1 MKAGLAKSALFVS
14 LSIVSLTGCKTKPFC
29 EPLGACG
36 GDLFVGAADFV
47 KNDGLVDRSWTIRA
61 PASGQ
66 GSPAACQDELQ
77 LPPPP
82 VSLLRQPPPVANQ
95 RPPDNVTADWCG
107 TLVFK
112 PTGEVA
118 QFIPYGPPLPLRV
131 GELTLSEDFDH
142 NKTRGTYKMQT
153 TVLQTRDLYL
163 SETCLTGQGVR
174 VSCPVL
180 GRRLGDFLA
189 TEANI
194 YSMRCQDPVDP
205 NKGGCECKFELSFIG
220 GPNGRWALQP
230 NGTSITFF
238 DATFAPPATADY
250 CLNNDPNP
258 DVGFLDLTG
267 ADETWLFNQKSLR
280 TLHMTPPSCNDGV
293 QSAELGETSV
303 DCGPNCP
310 DKVCTCSDGIANG
323 DELGVDCG
331 GSCLGVFCDGD
342 DSTPRNMRHDS
353 CNNGNK
359 EPWEEG
365 LDCGGPCKKECP

>member
-14 LSIVSLTGCKTKPFC
+14 LSILSLTGCKTKPFC

-36 GDLFVGAADFV
+36 GDLFANATDFV
-47 KNDGLVDRSWTIRA
+47 KMDGLVDREWTIHA
-61 PASGQ
+61 PDPGQ
-66 GSPAACQDELQ
+66 QASPAACQDQLQ
-77 LPPPP
+77 LPPAPI
-82 VSLLRQPPPVANQ
+82 SLLRQPPPVANQ

-107 TLVFK
+107 NLVFN
-112 PTGEVA
+112 PAGEVT
-118 QFIPYGPPLPLRV
+118 QFLPYAPPLPLRV
-131 GELTLSEDFDH
+131 GELTLTEDFDH
-142 NKTRGTYKMQT
+142 DKTRGTYKMQT

-180 GRRLGDFLA
+180 GRRLGEFLA

-205 NKGGCECKFELSFIG
+205 DKGGCDCKFELSFIG

-230 NGTSITFF
+230 DGVSITFF
-238 DATFAPPATADY
+238 DATLAPPATATY
-250 CLNNDPNP
+250 CLNPSLDPN
-258 DVGFLDLTG
+258 VGFLDLTG

-280 TLHMTPPSCNDGV
+280 TLHMTPPSCTDGV

-303 DCGPNCP
+303 DCGGQCGP
-310 DKVCTCSDGIANG
+310 DCSCTDGKANG

-331 GSCLGVFCDGD
+331 GSCLGTFCDGTAD
-342 DSTPRNMRHDS
+342 TPREKRKDS
-353 CNNGNK
+353 CNNGVK
-359 EPWEEG
+359 EAWEEG
-365 LDCGGPCKKECP
+365 VDCGGPCKKECP